1 MGSWGGHK
9 ISGFL
14 QKSIKSPQRK
24 KKNKPNKQ
32 AKNPKTCRKSSCLL
46 FSRVNEGKR
55 NKNKNLRVIS
65 LSKVPVCK
73 YNQDKSDTANSS
85 FSLLNE
91 LFNSPLIPSNCSRIA
106 FCFPDLFY
114 FICFC
119 REALP
124 IIERNSGN
132 FRIQQIPPAAP
143 AAQPDPGSPPGS
155 FPLSPP
161 TLPLIQ
167 DFFFP
172 RSNPWRNPDYPALG
186 MELDFGRGCG
196 DPAGGG
202 VSHKPP
208 FP

>member
-1 MGSWGGHK
+1 M
-9 ISGFL
+9 
-14 QKSIKSPQRK
+14 
-24 KKNKPNKQ
+24 
-32 AKNPKTCRKSSCLL
+32 
-46 FSRVNEGKR
+46 
-55 NKNKNLRVIS
+55 
-65 LSKVPVCK
+65 SKVPVCK

-208 FP
+208 FPIPKDGGDPIQHPGMVRAPLSRSELSPQADSLRVTSLNCSSLETPQPP